1 MRKKEKGEERKKEEV
16 REFQKGKESLLNR
29 RAARVTWKGMTH
41 RG

>member
-29 RAARVTWKGMTH
+29 RVAWVT
-41 RG
+41 